1 MKYLNLQNMVC
12 VLDTSTILRSHLIK
26 ERTSLDIMSFIQ
38 NAFIDLKILSTV
50 QDELIN
56 QNFDLNKLQL
66 TVVPKTK
73 SSKHVLRTMKVH
85 GFKNLGEA
93 DSVSYCIPNEDTVF
107 LTDDI
112 SACVNARKLIQY
124 RSQFFIA
131 FLVTNGVDYFTKQDM
146 TQILEERHSIRK
158 LKKKIYKT
166 LNDRIN
172 DLY

>member
-1 MKYLNLQNMVC
+1 MDC
-12 VLDTSTILRSHLIK
+12 VLDTSTILRCHWIK

-38 NAFIDLKILSTV
+38 DVFRDLKILSTV

-56 QNFDLNKLQL
+56 QNFDLNKLQF

-73 SSKHVLRTMKVH
+73 ISKHVLRTMKVH

-93 DSVSYCIPNEDTVF
+93 DSVSYCIPNENTVF

-131 FLVTNGVDYFTKQDM
+131 FLVTNGVDYFTKQEM
-146 TQILEERHSIRK
+146 TQIPRRA
-158 LKKKIYKT
+158 T
-166 LNDRIN
+166 LNQKTQKK
-172 DLY
+172 DLQNFE